1 MSSIRI
7 NIDEVR
13 KTNLTLRKTIS
24 NVTSVKSD
32 ISSLRFQVSGRV
44 QARRNIGERINSTYQ
59 SLCDLEFKLIDL
71 ETFVNNAMNRY
82 SDAENAVRK
91 KAISLS
97 TIENNRLSSNMDAF
111 KGRSGKQNGV
121 EPKFQ
126 LELLDEILGFP
137 ITSGA
142 VNGIDRYIKIEV
154 ESVVGEKKEMISFNE
169 LSESLKGLEYN
180 HAFRRNMLRDVPKE
194 CRDIELKLPQN
205 IKIAKGFGVVST
217 AFLATT
223 YAEDFKNN
231 NTSLN
236 KMEAVGVDTSV
247 TLGSYF
253 LTDAAVDLTVGAAVV
268 ICTAAALP
276 EIAVGMVVVGTAVAT
291 ATAVGIGASFASSW
305 LKNKLKLR

>member
-1 MSSIRI
+1 
-7 NIDEVR
+7 
-13 KTNLTLRKTIS
+13 
-24 NVTSVKSD
+24 
-32 ISSLRFQVSGRV
+32 
-44 QARRNIGERINSTYQ
+44 
-59 SLCDLEFKLIDL
+59 
-71 ETFVNNAMNRY
+71 
-82 SDAENAVRK
+82 
-91 KAISLS
+91 
-97 TIENNRLSSNMDAF
+97 
-111 KGRSGKQNGV
+111 
-121 EPKFQ
+121 
-126 LELLDEILGFP
+126 
-137 ITSGA
+137 
-142 VNGIDRYIKIEV
+142 
-154 ESVVGEKKEMISFNE
+154 MISFNE

-205 IKIAKGFGVVST
+205 IKIAKGFGAVST